1 MENSKLANAE
11 KPSAVMQHMHIRL
24 MELSAREF
32 RSKLKGTFFG
42 VLFMLGY

>member
-1 MENSKLANAE
+1 MANAE
-11 KPSAVMQHMHIRL
+11 KPSAVMLQHMHIRL